1 VIAAERAT
9 TVVESSH
16 SVANVVDRWLV
27 VNTKVTVS
35 HRAIQQVVDVMVL
48 RVLFPK
54 AENAKLL
61 TDPIL
66 REVRASCLHIRSEM
80 DDHTTS
86 APENHHQSLTNTQ
99 SKYIK
104 AR

>member
-1 VIAAERAT
+1 M
-9 TVVESSH
+9 VVKSSRPV
-16 SVANVVDRWLV
+16 SDVVDRWLV
-27 VNTKVTVS
+27 VTMKATVS
-35 HRAIQQVVDVMVL
+35 HKAIQQVIDVMVL
-48 RVLFPK
+48 RVLLPK
-54 AENAKLL
+54 AENAVLL